1 MSKRR
6 KLCLASIIAETAG
19 TDRRPK
25 LSLAAPAPQKCRR
38 DGPPDGSWPALTDAG
53 RAAPQ
58 INAVAYADEMMR
70 LEGQRNAACRQGDA
84 ETLRVLAQRRA
95 WLNYRFWGRQLN

>member
-25 LSLAAPAPQKCRR
+25 LSLAAPAPQRCRR
-38 DGPPDGSWPALTDAG
+38 DGPADGSWPALTDAV
-53 RAAPQ
+53 RAAPK
-58 INAVAYADEMMR
+58 INAVTYADEMMR

-84 ETLRVLAQRRA
+84 GTLRDLAERRA